1 MNATPESRWT
11 ALLILCT
18 GMLMIVLDATIV
30 NVALPSIQHDLRFSQ
45 SSLAWVV
52 NGYLITFGGLL
63 LLAGRLGDLL
73 GHRRIFLVGLMIF
86 TAASAA
92 CGFADSQALLIAA
105 RFVQGAGG
113 ALTSAVVL
121 GMIVRMFPEPGE
133 QAKAIGVYA
142 FVASAGGSIGL
153 LVGGVLTQA
162 IDWHWIFFVNVP
174 IGIATCAVAAR
185 LLPREAGLGLT
196 HGADVAG
203 AMLITGAVMLA
214 VYGIVSQSLLAGA
227 GALVL
232 LAAFIAREATART
245 PLVPLRVFR
254 SREVSGA
261 NLIQALSVAGMFG
274 LFFLGALYLRRVL
287 HYDALEIGLAFVPT
301 SVIMGGLSLRFTQP
315 LVGRFGAKAMVRAGL
330 VMIAGGMLWFA
341 RVPAHGSYVV
351 DVLPSMVLIGAGAGT
366 CFPALM
372 GVAMSGA
379 TPEDAGLASGL
390 VNTTMQVGGALGL
403 AVLASIG
410 GYRVPFLVAGGLVLA
425 ALAVGM
431 VMLEGGVHAPRPRRA
446 HAPSGRPAHAPA
458 GTPG

>member
-1 MNATPESRWT
+1 MPATTKDPRWT

-45 SSLAWVV
+45 STLAWVV

-73 GHRRIFLVGLMIF
+73 GHRRIFLIGLTVF
-86 TAASAA
+86 TTASAA
-92 CGFADSQALLIAA
+92 CGLADSEATLIAA

-133 QAKAIGVYA
+133 QAKAIGTYA

-174 IGIATCAVAAR
+174 IGIVTGALALR
-185 LLPREAGLGLT
+185 MLPSEPGLGLAQ
-196 HGADVAG
+196 GADVAG
-203 AMLITGAVMLA
+203 AVLITGAVMLG

-227 GALVL
+227 GAVVL
-232 LAAFIAREATART
+232 LAAFIAREATASS

-254 SREVSGA
+254 SRDVSGA
-261 NLIQALSVAGMFG
+261 NLIQAMSVAGMFG
-274 LFFLGALYLRRVL
+274 VFFLGALYLRRVL

-301 SVIMGGLSLRFTQP
+301 TVIMGTLSLRFTQP
-315 LVGRFGAKAMVRAGL
+315 LIARFGAKATLRAGL

-341 RVPAHGSYVV
+341 RVPAHGSYAV
-351 DVLPSMVLIGAGAGT
+351 DVLPVMVLIGAGCGT
-366 CFPALM
+366 CFPSLM
-372 GVAMSGA
+372 TVAMSSA

-390 VNTTMQVGGALGL
+390 VNTTVQVGGALGL

-410 GYRVPFLVAGGLVLA
+410 GYHVPFLIGGALVLA
-425 ALAVGM
+425 ALVAAFVI
-431 VMLEGGVHAPRPRRA
+431 LD
-446 HAPSGRPAHAPA
+446 GRPPQRRVASAA
-458 GTPG
+458 DVCDELAEQRLEFS

>member
-1 MNATPESRWT
+1 MPATTKDTRWT

-30 NVALPSIQHDLRFSQ
+30 NVALPSIQHDLHFSQ
-45 SSLAWVV
+45 STLAWVV

-73 GHRRIFLVGLMIF
+73 GHRRIFLIGLTVF
-86 TAASAA
+86 TTASAA
-92 CGFADSQALLIAA
+92 CGLADSEATLIAA

-121 GMIVRMFPEPGE
+121 GMIVRMFPEPAE
-133 QAKAIGVYA
+133 QAKAIGTYA

-174 IGIATCAVAAR
+174 IGIATGAVALR
-185 LLPREAGLGLT
+185 LLPAEPGLGLD

-203 AMLITGAVMLA
+203 AVLITGAVMLG
-214 VYGIVSQSLLAGA
+214 VYGIVSQSLFVGA
-227 GALVL
+227 GAVVL
-232 LAAFIAREATART
+232 LAAFIAREATASS

-254 SREVSGA
+254 SRDVSGA
-261 NLIQALSVAGMFG
+261 NLIQAMSVAGMFG
-274 LFFLGALYLRRVL
+274 VFFLGALYLRRVL
-287 HYDALEIGLAFVPT
+287 HYDALEIGLAFVPVT
-301 SVIMGGLSLRFTQP
+301 VIMGALSLRFTAP
-315 LVGRFGAKAMVRAGL
+315 LVARFGAKPTLRAGL
-330 VMIAGGMLWFA
+330 VMITGGMLWFA

-351 DVLPSMVLIGAGAGT
+351 DVLPVMVLIGAGCGT
-366 CFPALM
+366 CFPSLM
-372 GVAMSGA
+372 TVAMSSA

-390 VNTTMQVGGALGL
+390 VNTTVQVGGALGL

-410 GYRVPFLVAGGLVLA
+410 GYRVPFLVGGGLVLG
-425 ALAVGM
+425 ALVVAFV
-431 VMLEGGVHAPRPRRA
+431 VLEGRPRQRRVA
-446 HAPSGRPAHAPA
+446 SAADVCDELAEQRLEFS
-458 GTPG
+458 